1 MEKELFDYVAERA
14 DILAVSGASTQ
25 VTADAAK
32 AWKEAVAAD
41 SSDEAVEAATT
52 ALLDVLE
59 GRPTTIDGVIAFA
72 EGPAAQLFGEEAAAA
87 MLAEQKERKAA
98 GAKYCNCEAC
108 TAASELLA
116 KFGRIEL

>member
-1 MEKELFDYVAERA
+1 MEKELFDYVAKRA
-14 DILAVSGASTQ
+14 EILSASPASTQ
-25 VTADAAK
+25 VTKDAAL

-41 SSDEAVEAATT
+41 ASDAAVKDATNK
-52 ALLDVLE
+52 LLDILE

-72 EGPAAQLFGEEAAAA
+72 QGPAAGMFGEEAAAA
-87 MLAEQKERKAA
+87 MLAEQLARKEA